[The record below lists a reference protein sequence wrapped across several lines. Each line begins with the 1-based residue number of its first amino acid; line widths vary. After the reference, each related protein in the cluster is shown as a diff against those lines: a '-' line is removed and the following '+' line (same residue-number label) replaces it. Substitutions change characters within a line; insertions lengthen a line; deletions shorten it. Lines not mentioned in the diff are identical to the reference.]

1 MKPSQD
7 GEKQRYGSSV
17 PPHMR
22 QGHQRT
28 RIDQHGQVVIEP
40 EENLSDKE
48 IYPHMKIPAIGMVPV
63 ILASKIQFH

>member
-1 MKPSQD
+1 MYTFNSLQES
-7 GEKQRYGSSV
+7 EKQRYSSSV

-48 IYPHMKIPAIGMVPV
+48 IYPHMKIPAIGM
-63 ILASKIQFH
+63 IN

>member
-1 MKPSQD
+1 M
-7 GEKQRYGSSV
+7 ENQRYGSSV
-17 PPHMR
+17 PPHLR

-48 IYPHMKIPAIGMVPV
+48 IYPHMKIPAIGT
-63 ILASKIQFH
+63 

>member
-1 MKPSQD
+1 M
-7 GEKQRYGSSV
+7 EKQQQRYGSSV
-17 PPHMR
+17 PPHLR

-48 IYPHMKIPAIGMVPV
+48 IYPHMKIPAIGMLKKKKEIRPM
-63 ILASKIQFH
+63 